1 MLYGLRSSGSAFCN
15 DFARCMEALNYLP
28 FRADTNFWIRKA
40 RKSNGFEYYDYMILY
55 VHDCLPISETP
66 KEVVLQLDKFF
77 KMKPNSI
84 SPPDIYLGR
93 KVKKMRLPN
102 IVEAWTFSLSQYVQE
117 AVSNLDIRDIK
128 TKRKPMKLIQGTD

>member
-1 MLYGLRSSGSAFCN
+1 
-15 DFARCMEALNYLP
+15 MEALNYLP

-102 IVEAWTFSLSQYVQE
+102 MVEAWTFSLSQYVQE
-117 AVSNLDIRDIK
+117 AVCNFEKLPKILMDPCCPRRL
-128 TKRKPMKLIQGTD
+128 TLPYPMNIDLHWIALMN